1 VSNLRWDA
9 LRQELIQHAP
19 RPLLEIARA
28 VREAYRRIGYLRA
41 RWPRPFGTRPP
52 IGLAVCA
59 IFRDEARYLAEW
71 VTFHRL
77 QGVERF
83 YLYDNLSTDDWRS
96 ALGREIAA
104 GIVEVRHWPDVPGQA
119 SAYEDCLRHHRTD
132 ARWIAFID
140 VDEFLFSPTGKPL
153 PEVLRGFDT
162 HPGVV
167 VNWRVYGTN
176 GWEHPPDGL
185 VIDNYPLRAPD
196 DHPANRLVKSI
207 VYPRRTLA
215 PTPWGMGSHLFF
227 HHGNPVGEDMLPL
240 LRHAR
245 EPATADL
252 LRINHYYA
260 KSDEEFRRKEA
271 RPNPIDHS
279 VGGWW
284 TAAGYPPPQA
294 AIDDDSILQ
303 FRPELV
309 KALATRG
316 ASLPLP
322 PHVTGPHGQRRVKQP
337 TPDVHEA
344 R

>member
-1 VSNLRWDA
+1 V
-9 LRQELIQHAP
+9 RQQLIRLAP
-19 RPLLEIARA
+19 RPLLEIARG

-52 IGLAVCA
+52 VTLAVCA

-71 VTFHRL
+71 LTFHRV

-96 ALGREIAA
+96 ELGPEIAA
-104 GIVEVRHWPDVPGQA
+104 GIVEAHHWPDVPGQA
-119 SAYEDCLRHHRTD
+119 SAYEDCLRRHRTD
-132 ARWIAFID
+132 TRWIAFID
-140 VDEFLFSPTGKPL
+140 IDEFLFSPTGKPL
-153 PEVLRGFDT
+153 PELLREFDN

-215 PTPWGMGSHLFF
+215 PTQWEPAHLFRLR
-227 HHGNPVGEDMLPL
+227 GNPVGEDKLPVL
-240 LRHAR
+240 KHAR
-245 EPATADL
+245 VPPTTEL

-260 KSDEEFRRKEA
+260 KSEEQSRRKAA
-271 RPNPIDHS
+271 RPSAVDDA
-279 VGGWW
+279 VGWW
-284 TAAGYPPPQA
+284 TVAGFPPPA
-294 AIDDDSILQ
+294 AVVGDDSILQ
-303 FRPELV
+303 FRPELLT
-309 KALATRG
+309 ALATRSIALPSRG
-316 ASLPLP
+316 AGLAER
-322 PHVTGPHGQRRVKQP
+322 HGQAEGQ
-337 TPDVHEA
+337 TA
-344 R
+344 GT